1 MLVLVALKTQPVS
14 YSSLNF
20 SLNSLNKTCLALLSK
35 KKNMFSSFSQPKKK
49 RKKNKKNKG
58 KKNVFGSNVEFSF

>member
-20 SLNSLNKTCLALLSK
+20 SLNSLNKTCLAHFLNK
-35 KKNMFSSFSQPKKK
+35 KKK
-49 RKKNKKNKG
+49 KKNKKNKG
-58 KKNVFGSNVEFSF
+58 KKNMFGSNVEFSF